1 MNFRLRD
8 WFPKGDVGLGL
19 RIPEG
24 VSSES
29 IASLKAEH
37 VDAYRTG
44 HAFSYASHEWDCF
57 TDTFTPRHAAY
68 AEGVMAWV
76 AGKHSSQVKTLD
88 LKSGQKGSF
97 LLEDRARIGNIAIS
111 SSMVV
116 ALSTE
121 GCHGWSLTTG
131 ESHCLRYSSSS
142 RRQMLL
148 SVSGETLAFA
158 DPIGPIGGENG
169 FAVSTWTFQDQKSSR
184 FSVATPTETC
194 EHSIML
200 DSNGETLL
208 FFYSSFPLPGAL
220 MDFYFRRTNLDGDV
234 LAQGVIVTPSIESF
248 SRKDFQPAVP
258 KEYDGR
264 AVIWSFT
271 ESPRGVRN
279 FSELIL
285 ICYNFQ
291 ENRLE
296 LRVQMVDG
304 LGRNTNTKSHLFYW
318 KDTAYYLDYGD
329 ERFNIRVVDLQEL
342 TCREAKVD
350 IPYSTL
356 DLRYVGGYNPL
367 LFGDETFFITTFGQ
381 GFGVWCFDKN
391 VQLFNED
398 ISYKEDR
405 KRNIKKRLD
414 SKRDG

>member
-1 MNFRLRD
+1 MNSRLRD

-29 IASLKAEH
+29 IASLEAEH

-44 HAFSYASHEWDCF
+44 HAFSYASHEWVCF
-57 TDTFTPRHAAY
+57 SYAFTPRHAAY
-68 AEGVMAWV
+68 AEGVMAWI
-76 AGKHSSQVKTLD
+76 AGKTASQVKTLD
-88 LKSGQKGSF
+88 LKSGQKASF
-97 LLEDRARIGNIAIS
+97 ELEDRVRIGNIAMS

-121 GCHGWSLTTG
+121 GCHVWNLTTG
-131 ESHCLRYSSSS
+131 ESHCLRCSSSS
-142 RRQMLL
+142 ARQMFL

-158 DPIGPIGGENG
+158 DPMGPIDG
-169 FAVSTWTFQDQKSSR
+169 FAVSTWTFQDQKLSR
-184 FSVATPTETC
+184 FSVAKPTETC
-194 EHSIML
+194 AHSIML

-208 FFYSSFPLPGAL
+208 FFYSSFPLPGAP
-220 MDFYFRRTNLDGDV
+220 MHFYFSRTNLDGDV
-234 LAQGVIVTPSIESF
+234 LAQGVIETPSIESF

-258 KEYDGR
+258 KEYDER

-279 FSELIL
+279 FSELVL

-296 LRVQMVDG
+296 VRTQMVDG
-304 LGRNTNTKSHLFYW
+304 LGRNTDTTSHLFYW
-318 KDTAYYLDYGD
+318 KDTAYYLDYGNR
-329 ERFNIRVVDLQEL
+329 RFNIRVVDLQEL

-350 IPYSTL
+350 IPQSTL
-356 DLRYVGGYNPL
+356 DLHYEAWYNPL
-367 LFGDETFFITTFGQ
+367 LFGDEIFFITTFSQ

-391 VQLFNED
+391 VQLFKED
-398 ISYKEDR
+398 ISYKENR
-405 KRNIKKRLD
+405 KRNIKERLD